1 MIIWLVVN
9 QQIHLGGFF
18 YYPFACERRVNV
30 FLAFPSGSKEQLLYL
45 CSELET
51 HVKCDI
57 RESEK
62 CLYRSKVSMFD
73 LGFDVD
79 TSAV

>member
-1 MIIWLVVN
+1 MSEEGDMLLPVR
-9 QQIHLGGFF
+9 G
-18 YYPFACERRVNV
+18 V
-30 FLAFPSGSKEQLLYL
+30 FVLMLLFSFGPQKQLLIL

-62 CLYRSKVSMFD
+62 CLYRSKVSTTAR
-73 LGFDVD
+73 GS
-79 TSAV
+79 SAICVYLCVF